1 MKHKTLLILEEI
13 FNSITHG
20 IGAIVSIIGLIILI
34 AIAKD
39 SSTLKITSF
48 IIFGVSLSLMYV
60 MSTLFHS
67 LTFTKAK
74 KVFFIFD
81 QSSIFLLI
89 AGTYTPIL
97 LLILHGWI
105 SWSLLLLV
113 WSLAIFGVVFN
124 SIFSE
129 KYKMLFVP
137 LYLLMG
143 WIGIFIVNPLL
154 KASSIQ
160 DVWLFIIGGLFYT
173 AGIVFFAWKKLP
185 FNHTIWHLFVIG
197 GSVCHFLI
205 ICNL

>member
-1 MKHKTLLILEEI
+1 MKNKTLSIVEEI
-13 FNSITHG
+13 FNSVTHG
-20 IGAIVSIIGLIILI
+20 IGAIISIIGLIILI
-34 AIAKD
+34 SVARD

-143 WIGIFIVNPLL
+143 WIGVFIVNPLL
-154 KASSIQ
+154 KTSSIQ
-160 DVWLFIIGGLFYT
+160 DVWLLIIGGIFYT
-173 AGIVFFAWKKLP
+173 AGIVFFAWNKLP
-185 FNHTIWHLFVIG
+185 FNHTIWHLFVMG